1 MKKEFIAIFDNLVT
15 DDLIMRNIRAE
26 SIGEAYDIALEISKG
41 SGLIVGH
48 FSLYVDVCDVKKL
61 NKEIVENEKI

>member
-41 SGLIVGH
+41 TGLSVGN
-48 FSLYVDVCDVKKL
+48 FSLYVDVC
-61 NKEIVENEKI
+61 NVENLIKESGEDEKI

>member
-41 SGLIVGH
+41 TGLSVGN
-48 FSLYVDVCDVKKL
+48 FSLYIDVCNVEKL
-61 NKEIVENEKI
+61 IKESGEKNEI